1 MNNYFEMIE
10 YIESYAETNLVQ
22 ASISLNIVE
31 LTIEFKDV
39 QQTIIVDLLDIQD
52 AYTKIDTTLE
62 SMNQDLAYLM
72 H

>member
-10 YIESYAETNLVQ
+10 YIESYAETNLLQ
-22 ASISLNIVE
+22 ASINLNIVE
-31 LTIEFKDV
+31 LTIGFKDV
-39 QQTIIVDLLDIQD
+39 QQTIIVDLLDMQN
-52 AYTKIDTTLE
+52 AYIKIDTTLE

>member
-1 MNNYFEMIE
+1 MNNYFEMIK